1 MIPGIPNEALT
12 PLGAI
17 FFTQIV
23 ITLVVLF
30 GVFVPRWVL
39 TRLVNAANKRADD
52 FEKLYTIERARGDIQ
67 QGINQKLTTIAETNA
82 KILEGLPRLGDSEKV
97 SP

>member
-1 MIPGIPNEALT
+1 MIPGIPDEALT

-17 FFTQIV
+17 FFIMLV
-23 ITLVVLF
+23 ITLVLLF

-39 TRLVNAANKRADD
+39 TRLVNSANKRAED
-52 FEKLYTIERARGDIQ
+52 FERLYNVERSRGDIQ
-67 QGINQKLTTIAETNA
+67 QSINQRLTEIAETNA
-82 KILEGLPRLGDSEKV
+82 KILEGLPRLGDNEKV